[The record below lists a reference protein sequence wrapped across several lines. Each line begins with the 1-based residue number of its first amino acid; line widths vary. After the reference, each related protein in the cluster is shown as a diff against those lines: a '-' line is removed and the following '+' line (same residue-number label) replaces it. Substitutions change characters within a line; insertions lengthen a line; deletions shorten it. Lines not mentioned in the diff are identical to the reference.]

1 MGAPPGGFVAYM
13 DPSLP
18 PSSHGVD
25 EEEEKDDDD
34 FENAEV

>member
-1 MGAPPGGFVAYM
+1 VDSM

-25 EEEEKDDDD
+25 EQEAKDDDD
-34 FENAEV
+34 FENVEV